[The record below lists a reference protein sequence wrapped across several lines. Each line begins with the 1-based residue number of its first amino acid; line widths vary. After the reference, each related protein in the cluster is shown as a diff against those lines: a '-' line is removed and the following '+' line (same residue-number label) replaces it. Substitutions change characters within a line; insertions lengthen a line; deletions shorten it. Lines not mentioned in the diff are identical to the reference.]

1 MTDAAAT
8 FTHTG
13 DINGSGELTVKTADG
28 DITVNS
34 TLTSSNKVTLNA
46 GTAAVIVDVNITSSV
61 VRTLTVGGQDA
72 IITGLVNR
80 QRGAQGNALI
90 SILSGTTGTFN
101 GAALTGPI
109 DFSAVSNVTSVV
121 TPPPAPGG
129 GIAASTPADAA
140 FCSDIAACGVVV
152 DVFGTDYSL
161 VEAGGG
167 SESEY
172 VASPF
177 VTEGFWEQ
185 LLEDAEE

>member
-1 MTDAAAT
+1 MRGKTSIAIGRSDGTGAIDINAITFTDPTTIQAPAGTGSITVGGLITGAGNASISLISNTTIALNAGITTTSAVNIDSTGVTTIAAA
-8 FTHTG
+8 G
-13 DINGSGELTVKTADG
+13 DINAGGA
-28 DITVNS
+28 
-34 TLTSSNKVTLNA
+34 VT
-46 GTAAVIVDVNITSSV
+46 
-61 VRTLTVGGQDA
+61 
-72 IITGLVNR
+72 
-80 QRGAQGNALI
+80 
-90 SILSGTTGTFN
+90 F
-101 GAALTGPI
+101 GAAFTGPI